1 MTVAR
6 DIAMARGLL
15 EKAERAIDPEVKVN
29 ALDEALALLAS
40 CDADEVTDGE
50 RTLIANLRL
59 SHTRR
64 LLTQLVTPS
73 AISMDAWFD
82 YANLLFG
89 ELSSEVAQLV
99 ASDPQLQENYERFIS
114 LLGTDVANI
123 LKPQSGVNP

>member
-6 DIAMARGLL
+6 DIAAARALL
-15 EKAERAIDPEVKVN
+15 EKAERAIDPEVKVH

-40 CDADEVTDGE
+40 CDADEATDAE
-50 RTLIANLRL
+50 RALIANLRL

-64 LLTQLVTPS
+64 LLTQLVTAS

-82 YANLLFG
+82 YTNLLFG

-99 ASDPQLQENYERFIS
+99 ASNPQLRENYERFIS
-114 LLGTDVANI
+114 LLGTEVANI
-123 LKPQSGVNP
+123 LKPQSGAHP